1 MIRRTT
7 LDCGLR
13 IITDSDA
20 NVRSASVGY
29 FVNIGSRDEAPAES
43 GASHF
48 LEHVL
53 FKGTT
58 RRTAKE
64 ISSCIENLGGGINA
78 YTTNEFTSFYAKVVD
93 EDLPLAVDV
102 LSDVITSAVVS
113 QEEFENERNVVFQE
127 MAMRDDDPQDCA
139 EEAFGS
145 AFWGSHPL
153 GTSILGTKESMSAI
167 TRDQIFDY
175 YKKYYQP
182 EAMVVSAAGNIDHD
196 DFVSLVD
203 KNLTRDNFLTGNNQP
218 KLRDYSPF
226 KPTPSARVKLHNG
239 QFEQSNLFMGLE
251 GIGRNDDRA
260 TAFKV
265 LTIAIGSGMS
275 SRLFQ
280 EIREKR
286 GLVYS
291 VDGLVRR
298 YVGSGYFAVYA
309 GCAPDKATEVVKIAR
324 EILLDVAAN
333 GITDEEFNRGKNAVR
348 AGVLLAGEDS
358 AYRMDRI
365 GSAEVWD
372 GYAKSPDEMMV
383 DLNSVTKEA
392 VEKLAAEFFVRPLTL
407 GLAGPKDSFNSE
419 KLQEFERLLS

>member
-1 MIRRTT
+1 MINRTT

-13 IITDSDA
+13 IITDTDA
-20 NVRSASVGY
+20 TVRSASVGY
-29 FVNIGSRDEAPAES
+29 FVNIGSRDEAPAEA

-53 FKGTT
+53 FKGTS
-58 RRTAKE
+58 RRSAKE
-64 ISSCIENLGGGINA
+64 ISSSIENLGGGINA

-102 LSDVITSAVVS
+102 LSDVITSAVVTN
-113 QEEFENERNVVFQE
+113 EEFETERNVVFQE

-145 AFWGSHPL
+145 AFWGDHPL
-153 GTSILGTKESMSAI
+153 GVSILGTKESMSAI
-167 TRDQIFDY
+167 TRDQIFNY
-175 YKKYYQP
+175 YKSHYKP
-182 EAMVVSAAGNIDHD
+182 EAMVVSAAGNINHD
-196 DFVSLVD
+196 KFVDLV
-203 KNLTRDNFLTGNNQP
+203 KENLLRDNFLVGSQTPKARDFAPFTPQP
-218 KLRDYSPF
+218 KS
-226 KPTPSARVKLHNG
+226 RVNIHNG
-239 QFEQSNLFMGLE
+239 NFEQTNLFLGLE
-251 GIGRNDDRA
+251 GVGRKDPRS
-260 TAFKV
+260 TALKV

-298 YVGSGYFAVYA
+298 YVGSGYFAIYA
-309 GCAPDKATEVVKIAR
+309 GCAPDKAAEVIKVAR
-324 EILLDVAAN
+324 EILNDVAAN

-348 AGVLLAGEDS
+348 AGVLLAGEDL

-365 GSAEVWD
+365 GSSEIWD
-372 GYAKSPDEMMV
+372 GYAKSPDEMMS
-383 DLNSVTKEA
+383 DLNLVTKSQ
-392 VEKLAAEFFVRPLTL
+392 VEEIARQFFTRPLTL
-407 GLAGPKDSFNSE
+407 GLAGPKADASALE
-419 KLQEFERLLS
+419 ELLK

>member
-1 MIRRTT
+1 MINRTT

-13 IITDSDA
+13 IITDTDA
-20 NVRSASVGY
+20 TVRSASVGY
-29 FVNIGSRDEAPAES
+29 FVNIGSRDEAPAEA

-53 FKGTT
+53 FKGTS
-58 RRTAKE
+58 RRSAKE
-64 ISSCIENLGGGINA
+64 ISSSIENLGGGINA

-102 LSDVITSAVVS
+102 LSDVITSAVVTDA
-113 QEEFENERNVVFQE
+113 EFENERNVVFQE

-145 AFWGSHPL
+145 AFWGEHPL
-153 GTSILGTKESMSAI
+153 GVSILGTKESMNAI

-175 YKKYYQP
+175 YKSHYQP
-182 EAMVVSAAGNIDHD
+182 EAMVVSAAGNISHD
-196 DFVSLVD
+196 KFVDLV
-203 KNLTRDNFLTGNNQP
+203 KQNLERDSFLSGANSP
-218 KLRDYSPF
+218 KIRDYTPF
-226 KPTPSARVKLHNG
+226 TPKPSSRVKIHNG
-239 QFEQSNLFMGLE
+239 QFEQCNLFLGLE
-251 GIGRNDDRA
+251 AIGRNDPRSIA
-260 TAFKV
+260 LKV
-265 LTIAIGSGMS
+265 LTIAIGNGMS

-309 GCAPDKATEVVKIAR
+309 GCAPDKAKEVVKLVR
-324 EILLDVAAN
+324 EILNDVAAN
-333 GITDEEFNRGKNAVR
+333 GISDEEFNRGKNAVR
-348 AGVLLAGEDS
+348 AGILLAGEDS

-372 GYAKSPDEMMV
+372 GYAKSPDEMMTE
-383 DLNSVTKEA
+383 LKSVTKEQ
-392 VEKLAAEFFVRPLTL
+392 AEEIAREFLVRPLTL
-407 GLAGPKDSFNSE
+407 GLAGPASNAELNVS
-419 KLQEFERLLS
+419 EFERILQ

>member
-1 MIRRTT
+1 MINRTT

-13 IITDSDA
+13 IITDTDA
-20 NVRSASVGY
+20 TVRSASVGY
-29 FVNIGSRDEAPAES
+29 FVNIGSRDEAPAEA

-53 FKGTT
+53 FKGTS
-58 RRTAKE
+58 RRNSKE
-64 ISSCIENLGGGINA
+64 ISSSIENLGGGINA

-102 LSDVITSAVVS
+102 LSDVITSAVVTN
-113 QEEFENERNVVFQE
+113 EEFETERNVVFQE

-145 AFWGSHPL
+145 AFWGDHPL
-153 GTSILGTKESMSAI
+153 GVSILGTKESMSAI
-167 TRDQIFDY
+167 TRDQIFNY
-175 YKKYYQP
+175 YKSHYKP
-182 EAMVVSAAGNIDHD
+182 EAMVVSAAGNINHD
-196 DFVSLVD
+196 KFVDLV
-203 KNLTRDNFLTGNNQP
+203 KENLLRDNFLVGGQQP
-218 KLRDYSPF
+218 KARDYAPF
-226 KPTPSARVKLHNG
+226 TPQPKMRVNIHNG
-239 QFEQSNLFMGLE
+239 NFEQTNLFLGLE
-251 GIGRNDDRA
+251 GVGRKDPRS
-260 TAFKV
+260 TALKV

-298 YVGSGYFAVYA
+298 YVGSGYFAIYA
-309 GCAPDKATEVVKIAR
+309 GCAPDKADEVIKVAR
-324 EILLDVAAN
+324 EILNDVAAN
-333 GITDEEFNRGKNAVR
+333 GITDEEFSRGKNAVR

-365 GSAEVWD
+365 GSSEIWD
-372 GYAKSPDEMMV
+372 GYAKSPDEMMS
-383 DLNSVTKEA
+383 DLNLVTKEQ
-392 VEKLAAEFFVRPLTL
+392 VEEIARQFFTRPLTL
-407 GLAGPKDSFNSE
+407 GLAGPKADAAALE
-419 KLQEFERLLS
+419 ELLK

>member
-1 MIRRTT
+1 MINRTT

-13 IITDSDA
+13 IITDTDA
-20 NVRSASVGY
+20 TVRSASVGY
-29 FVNIGSRDEAPAES
+29 FVNIGSRDEAPAEA

-53 FKGTT
+53 FKGTS
-58 RRTAKE
+58 RRNAKE
-64 ISSCIENLGGGINA
+64 ISSSIENLGGGINA

-113 QEEFENERNVVFQE
+113 NEEVETERNVVFQE

-145 AFWGSHPL
+145 AFWGDHPL
-153 GTSILGTKESMSAI
+153 GVSILGTKDSMGAI
-167 TRDQIFDY
+167 TRDQIFNY
-175 YKKYYQP
+175 YKSHYKP
-182 EAMVVSAAGNIDHD
+182 EAMVVSAAGNINHD
-196 DFVSLVD
+196 KFVDLV
-203 KNLTRDNFLTGNNQP
+203 KQNLLRDNFLAGSQP
-218 KLRDYSPF
+218 PKVRDFAPF
-226 KPTPSARVKLHNG
+226 TPKPKARVNIHNG
-239 QFEQSNLFMGLE
+239 NFEQTNLFLGLE
-251 GIGRNDDRA
+251 GVGRKDPRS
-260 TAFKV
+260 TALKV

-298 YVGSGYFAVYA
+298 YVGSGYFAIYA
-309 GCAPDKATEVVKIAR
+309 GCAPDKAAEVIKVAR
-324 EILLDVAAN
+324 EILNDVAAN
-333 GITDEEFNRGKNAVR
+333 GITDEEFSRGKNAVR

-358 AYRMDRI
+358 AYRMDRV
-365 GSAEVWD
+365 GSSEIWD
-372 GYAKSPDEMMV
+372 GYAKSPDEMMS
-383 DLNSVTKEA
+383 DLNLVTKEE
-392 VEKLAAEFFVRPLTL
+392 VEEIAREFFTRPLTL
-407 GLAGPKDSFNSE
+407 GLAGPKADAAALE
-419 KLQEFERLLS
+419 ELLK

>member
-1 MIRRTT
+1 VINRTT

-13 IITDSDA
+13 IITDTDA
-20 NVRSASVGY
+20 SVRSASVGY
-29 FVNIGSRDEAPAES
+29 FVNIGSRDEAPAEA

-53 FKGTT
+53 FKGTS
-58 RRTAKE
+58 RRSSKE
-64 ISSCIENLGGGINA
+64 ISSSIENLGGGINA

-113 QEEFENERNVVFQE
+113 NEEFETERNVVFQE

-139 EEAFGS
+139 EEAFGT
-145 AFWGSHPL
+145 AFWGDHPL
-153 GTSILGTKESMSAI
+153 GVSILGTKESMNAI

-175 YKKYYQP
+175 YKTHYKP
-182 EAMVVSAAGNIDHD
+182 EAMVVSAAGNINHD
-196 DFVSLVD
+196 KFVDLV
-203 KNLTRDNFLTGNNQP
+203 KQNLERDNFLVGNAP
-218 KLRDYSPF
+218 AKVRDYSAFTP
-226 KPTPSARVKLHNG
+226 KPAKSVNIHNG
-239 QFEQSNLFMGLE
+239 QFEQANLFLGLE
-251 GIGRNDDRA
+251 GVGRKDPRS
-260 TAFKV
+260 TALKV

-298 YVGSGYFAVYA
+298 YVGSGYFAIYA
-309 GCAPDKATEVVKIAR
+309 GCAPDKVSEVIKVAR
-324 EILLDVAAN
+324 EILNDVAAN
-333 GITDEEFNRGKNAVR
+333 GITDEEFNRGTNAVR
-348 AGVLLAGEDS
+348 AGILLAGEDS

-365 GSAEVWD
+365 GSSEIWD
-372 GYAKSPDEMMV
+372 GYARNSDEMMA
-383 DLNSVTKEA
+383 DLKSITKEG
-392 VEKLAAEFFVRPLTL
+392 VEEIAREFFTRPLTL
-407 GLAGPKDSFNSE
+407 GLAGPVKNLPTADALE
-419 KLQEFERLLS
+419 KLVK

>member
-1 MIRRTT
+1 MINRTT

-13 IITDSDA
+13 IITDTDA
-20 NVRSASVGY
+20 TVRSASVGY
-29 FVNIGSRDEAPAES
+29 FVNIGSRDEAPAEA

-53 FKGTT
+53 FKGTS
-58 RRTAKE
+58 RRNAKE
-64 ISSCIENLGGGINA
+64 ISSSIENLGGGINA

-113 QEEFENERNVVFQE
+113 NEEFETERNVVFQE

-145 AFWGSHPL
+145 AFWGDHPL
-153 GTSILGTKESMSAI
+153 GVSILGTKDSMGAI
-167 TRDQIFDY
+167 TRDQIFNY
-175 YKKYYQP
+175 YKSHYKP
-182 EAMVVSAAGNIDHD
+182 EAMVVSAAGNINHD
-196 DFVSLVD
+196 KFVDLV
-203 KNLTRDNFLTGNNQP
+203 KQNLLRDNFLVGSQP
-218 KLRDYSPF
+218 PKARDFAPF
-226 KPTPSARVKLHNG
+226 TPKPKARVNIHNG
-239 QFEQSNLFMGLE
+239 NFEQTNLFLGLE
-251 GIGRNDDRA
+251 GVGRKDPRS
-260 TAFKV
+260 TALKV

-298 YVGSGYFAVYA
+298 YVGSGYFAIYA
-309 GCAPDKATEVVKIAR
+309 GCAPDKAAEVIKVAR
-324 EILLDVAAN
+324 EILNDVAAN
-333 GITDEEFNRGKNAVR
+333 GITDEEFSRGKNAVR

-358 AYRMDRI
+358 AYRMDRV
-365 GSAEVWD
+365 GSSEIWD
-372 GYAKSPDEMMV
+372 GYAKSPDEMMS
-383 DLNSVTKEA
+383 DLNLVTKEE
-392 VEKLAAEFFVRPLTL
+392 VEEIAREFFTRPLTL
-407 GLAGPKDSFNSE
+407 GLAGPKADAAALE
-419 KLQEFERLLS
+419 ELLK

>member
-1 MIRRTT
+1 MINRTT

-13 IITDSDA
+13 IITDTDA
-20 NVRSASVGY
+20 TVRSASVGY
-29 FVNIGSRDEAPAES
+29 FVNIGSRDEAPAEA

-53 FKGTT
+53 FKGTS
-58 RRTAKE
+58 RRNSKE
-64 ISSCIENLGGGINA
+64 ISSSIENLGGGINA

-113 QEEFENERNVVFQE
+113 NEEFETERKVVFQE

-145 AFWGSHPL
+145 AFWGNHPL
-153 GTSILGTKESMSAI
+153 GVSILGTKESMNAI

-175 YKKYYQP
+175 YKSHYQP
-182 EAMVVSAAGNIDHD
+182 EAMVVSAAGNINHD
-196 DFVSLVD
+196 KFVDLV
-203 KNLTRDNFLTGNNQP
+203 KENLARDNFLVGNNP
-218 KLRDYSPF
+218 SKTRDYSAFTPV
-226 KPTPSARVKLHNG
+226 PTAKVKIHKGN
-239 QFEQSNLFMGLE
+239 FEQTNLFLGLE
-251 GIGRNDDRA
+251 GVGRKDPRS
-260 TAFKV
+260 TALKV

-298 YVGSGYFAVYA
+298 YVGSGYFAIYA
-309 GCAPDKATEVVKIAR
+309 GCAPDKALEVVKISR
-324 EILLDVAAN
+324 EILNDVASN
-333 GITDEEFNRGKNAVR
+333 GITDEEFDRGRNAVR
-348 AGVLLAGEDS
+348 AGILLAGEDS

-365 GSAEVWD
+365 GSSEIWD
-372 GYAKSPDEMMV
+372 GYARNSEEMMT
-383 DLNSVTKEA
+383 DLNSVTKSQ
-392 VEKLAAEFFVRPLTL
+392 VEEIAREFFVRPLTL
-407 GLAGPKDSFNSE
+407 GLAGPASNQADE
-419 KLQEFERLLS
+419 KLFEEALR

>member
-1 MIRRTT
+1 MINRTT

-13 IITDSDA
+13 IITDTDA
-20 NVRSASVGY
+20 TVRSASVGY
-29 FVNIGSRDEAPAES
+29 FVNIGSRDEAPAEA

-53 FKGTT
+53 FKGTS
-58 RRTAKE
+58 RRSAKE
-64 ISSCIENLGGGINA
+64 ISSSIENLGGGINA

-102 LSDVITSAVVS
+102 LSDVITSAVVTN
-113 QEEFENERNVVFQE
+113 EEFETERNVVFQE

-145 AFWGSHPL
+145 AFWGEHPL
-153 GTSILGTKESMSAI
+153 GVSILGTKESMNAI
-167 TRDQIFDY
+167 TRDQIFNY
-175 YKKYYQP
+175 YKRHYKP
-182 EAMVVSAAGNIDHD
+182 EAMVVSAAGNINHD
-196 DFVSLVD
+196 KFVDLV
-203 KNLTRDNFLTGNNQP
+203 KQNLLRDNFLTGSSAA
-218 KLRDYSPF
+218 KSRDYSSFTP
-226 KPTPSARVKLHNG
+226 KPKARVNIHNG
-239 QFEQSNLFMGLE
+239 NFEQTNLFLGLE
-251 GIGRNDDRA
+251 GVGRKDPRS
-260 TAFKV
+260 TALKV

-298 YVGSGYFAVYA
+298 YVGSGYFAIYA
-309 GCAPDKATEVVKIAR
+309 GCAPDKATEVIKVAR
-324 EILLDVAAN
+324 EILNDVASN

-365 GSAEVWD
+365 GSSEIWD
-372 GYAKSPDEMMV
+372 GYAKSPDEMMS
-383 DLNSVTKEA
+383 DLNLVTKEE
-392 VEKLAAEFFVRPLTL
+392 VEEIARQFFTRPLTL
-407 GLAGPKDSFNSE
+407 GLAGPHSNEADAKR
-419 KLQEFERLLS
+419 FEELLK

>member
-1 MIRRTT
+1 MIDRTT

-13 IITDSDA
+13 IITDTDA
-20 NVRSASVGY
+20 TVRSASVGY
-29 FVNIGSRDEAPAES
+29 FVNIGSRDEAPAEA

-53 FKGTT
+53 FKGTA
-58 RRTAKE
+58 RRSAKE
-64 ISSCIENLGGGINA
+64 ISSSIENLGGGINA

-102 LSDVITSAVVS
+102 LSDVITSAVVT
-113 QEEFENERNVVFQE
+113 ETEFENERNVVFQE

-139 EEAFGS
+139 EEAFSS
-145 AFWGSHPL
+145 AFWGQHPL
-153 GTSILGTKESMSAI
+153 GISILGTKDSMRAI

-175 YKKYYQP
+175 YKRHYRSD
-182 EAMVVSAAGNIDHD
+182 AMVVSAAGNINHD
-196 DFVSLVD
+196 QFVNLV
-203 KNLTRDNFLTGNNQP
+203 KQNLERDTFISGSNQP
-218 KLRDYSPF
+218 KLRDYSAFTP
-226 KPTPSARVKLHNG
+226 KPTSRVKIHNG
-239 QFEQSNLFMGLE
+239 QFEQCNLFVGLE
-251 GIGRNDDRA
+251 AFGRNDPRA
-260 TAFKV
+260 IALKV

-309 GCAPDKATEVVKIAR
+309 GCAPDKAKEVVKLIR
-324 EILLDVAAN
+324 EILNDVATN

-365 GSAEVWD
+365 GSSEVWD
-372 GYAKSPDEMMV
+372 GYAKSPDEMMAE
-383 DLNSVTKEA
+383 LHSVTKEQ
-392 VEKLAAEFFVRPLTL
+392 VAEIAREFLLRPLTL
-407 GLAGPKDSFNSE
+407 GLAGPVASE
-419 KLQEFERLLS
+419 DLEISEFERILQ

>member
-1 MIRRTT
+1 MINRTT

-13 IITDSDA
+13 IITDTDA
-20 NVRSASVGY
+20 TVRSASVGY
-29 FVNIGSRDEAPAES
+29 FVNIGSRDEAPAEA

-53 FKGTT
+53 FKGTS
-58 RRTAKE
+58 RRSAKE
-64 ISSCIENLGGGINA
+64 ISSSIENLGGGINA

-102 LSDVITSAVVS
+102 LSDVITSAVVTN
-113 QEEFENERNVVFQE
+113 EEFETERNVVFQE

-145 AFWGSHPL
+145 AFWGDHPL
-153 GTSILGTKESMSAI
+153 GVSILGTKESMSAI
-167 TRDQIFDY
+167 TRDQIFNY
-175 YKKYYQP
+175 YKSHYKP
-182 EAMVVSAAGNIDHD
+182 EAMVVSAAGNINHD
-196 DFVSLVD
+196 KFVDLV
-203 KNLTRDNFLTGNNQP
+203 KENLLRDNFLVGSQTPKARDFAPFTPQP
-218 KLRDYSPF
+218 KS
-226 KPTPSARVKLHNG
+226 RVNIHNG
-239 QFEQSNLFMGLE
+239 NFEQTNLFLGLE
-251 GIGRNDDRA
+251 GVGRKDPRS
-260 TAFKV
+260 TALKV

-298 YVGSGYFAVYA
+298 YVGSGYFAIYA
-309 GCAPDKATEVVKIAR
+309 GCAPDKAAEVIKVAR
-324 EILLDVAAN
+324 EILNDVAAN

-365 GSAEVWD
+365 GSSEIWD
-372 GYAKSPDEMMV
+372 GYAKSPDEMMS
-383 DLNSVTKEA
+383 DLNLVTKSQ
-392 VEKLAAEFFVRPLTL
+392 VEEIARQFFTRPLTL
-407 GLAGPKDSFNSE
+407 GLAGPKADASALE
-419 KLQEFERLLS
+419 ELLK

>member
-1 MIRRTT
+1 MINRTT

-13 IITDSDA
+13 IITDTDA
-20 NVRSASVGY
+20 TVRSASVGY
-29 FVNIGSRDEAPAES
+29 FVNIGSRDEAPAEA

-53 FKGTT
+53 FKGTS
-58 RRTAKE
+58 RRSAKE
-64 ISSCIENLGGGINA
+64 ISSSIENLGGGINA

-113 QEEFENERNVVFQE
+113 NEEFETERNVVFQE

-145 AFWGSHPL
+145 AFWGDHPL
-153 GTSILGTKESMSAI
+153 GVSILGTKDSMGAI
-167 TRDQIFDY
+167 TRDQIFNY
-175 YKKYYQP
+175 YKSHYKP
-182 EAMVVSAAGNIDHD
+182 EAMVVSAAGNINHD
-196 DFVSLVD
+196 KFVDLV
-203 KNLTRDNFLTGNNQP
+203 KQNLLRDNFLVGSQP
-218 KLRDYSPF
+218 PKARDFAPF
-226 KPTPSARVKLHNG
+226 TPKPKARVNIHNG
-239 QFEQSNLFMGLE
+239 NFEQTNLFLGLE
-251 GIGRNDDRA
+251 GVGRKDPRS
-260 TAFKV
+260 TALKV

-298 YVGSGYFAVYA
+298 YVGSGYFAIYA
-309 GCAPDKATEVVKIAR
+309 GCAPDKAAEVIKVAR
-324 EILLDVAAN
+324 EILNDVAAN
-333 GITDEEFNRGKNAVR
+333 GITDEEFSRGKNAVR

-358 AYRMDRI
+358 AYRMDRV
-365 GSAEVWD
+365 GSSEIWD
-372 GYAKSPDEMMV
+372 GYAKSPDEMMS
-383 DLNSVTKEA
+383 DLNLVTKEE
-392 VEKLAAEFFVRPLTL
+392 VEEIAREFFTRPLTL
-407 GLAGPKDSFNSE
+407 GLAGPKADAAALE
-419 KLQEFERLLS
+419 ELLK

>member
-1 MIRRTT
+1 MINRTT

-13 IITDSDA
+13 IITDTDA
-20 NVRSASVGY
+20 TVRSASVGY
-29 FVNIGSRDEAPAES
+29 FVNIGSRDEAPAEA

-53 FKGTT
+53 FKGTS
-58 RRTAKE
+58 RRSSKE
-64 ISSCIENLGGGINA
+64 ISSSIENLGGGINA

-102 LSDVITSAVVS
+102 LSDVITSAVVTN
-113 QEEFENERNVVFQE
+113 EEFETERNVVFQE

-145 AFWGSHPL
+145 AFWGNHPL
-153 GTSILGTKESMSAI
+153 GVSILGTKESMSAI

-175 YKKYYQP
+175 YKSHYKP
-182 EAMVVSAAGNIDHD
+182 EAMVVSAAGNINHD
-196 DFVSLVD
+196 KFVDLV
-203 KNLTRDNFLTGNNQP
+203 KENLERDNFLVGKNDF
-218 KLRDYSPF
+218 KSRDYSSFTPA
-226 KPTPSARVKLHNG
+226 PSAKVNIHKGN
-239 QFEQSNLFMGLE
+239 FEQTNLFLGLE
-251 GIGRNDDRA
+251 GVGRKDPRS
-260 TAFKV
+260 TALKV

-298 YVGSGYFAVYA
+298 YVGSGYFAIYA
-309 GCAPDKATEVVKIAR
+309 GCAPDKALEVVKISR
-324 EILLDVAAN
+324 EILNDVASN
-333 GITDEEFNRGKNAVR
+333 GITDEEFDRGRNAVR
-348 AGVLLAGEDS
+348 AGILLAGEDS

-365 GSAEVWD
+365 GSAEIWD
-372 GYAKSPDEMMV
+372 GYARNSEEMMA
-383 DLNSVTKEA
+383 DLNSVTKSQ
-392 VEKLAAEFFVRPLTL
+392 VEEIAREFFVRPLTL
-407 GLAGPKDSFNSE
+407 GLAGPGSNQADQNK
-419 KLQEFERLLS
+419 FEEALR

>member
-1 MIRRTT
+1 MINRTT

-13 IITDSDA
+13 IITDTDA
-20 NVRSASVGY
+20 TVRSASVGY
-29 FVNIGSRDEAPAES
+29 FVNIGSRDEAPAEA

-53 FKGTT
+53 FKGTS
-58 RRTAKE
+58 RRSAKE
-64 ISSCIENLGGGINA
+64 ISSSIENLGGGINA

-113 QEEFENERNVVFQE
+113 NEEFETERNVVFQE

-145 AFWGSHPL
+145 AFWGDHPL
-153 GTSILGTKESMSAI
+153 GVSILGTKDSMGAI
-167 TRDQIFDY
+167 TRDQIFNY
-175 YKKYYQP
+175 YKSHYKP
-182 EAMVVSAAGNIDHD
+182 EAMVVSAAGNINHD
-196 DFVSLVD
+196 KFVDLV
-203 KNLTRDNFLTGNNQP
+203 KQNLLRDNFLVGSQP
-218 KLRDYSPF
+218 PKARDFAPF
-226 KPTPSARVKLHNG
+226 TPKPKARVNIHNG
-239 QFEQSNLFMGLE
+239 NFEQTNLFLGLE
-251 GIGRNDDRA
+251 GVGRKDPRS
-260 TAFKV
+260 TALKV

-298 YVGSGYFAVYA
+298 YVGSGYFAIYA
-309 GCAPDKATEVVKIAR
+309 GCAPDKALEVVKISR
-324 EILLDVAAN
+324 EILNDVAAN
-333 GITDEEFNRGKNAVR
+333 GITDEEFNRGRNAVR
-348 AGVLLAGEDS
+348 AGILLAGEDS

-365 GSAEVWD
+365 GSSEIWD
-372 GYAKSPDEMMV
+372 GYARNSEEMMA
-383 DLNSVTKEA
+383 DLNSVTKA
-392 VEKLAAEFFVRPLTL
+392 DVEEIAREFFIRPLTL
-407 GLAGPKDSFNSE
+407 GLAGPGSNQAE
-419 KLQEFERLLS
+419 KSKFEEALR

>member
-1 MIRRTT
+1 MINRTT

-13 IITDSDA
+13 IITDADA
-20 NVRSASVGY
+20 TVRSASVGY
-29 FVNIGSRDEAPAES
+29 FVNIGSRDEAPAEA

-53 FKGTT
+53 FKGTS
-58 RRTAKE
+58 RRSAKE
-64 ISSCIENLGGGINA
+64 ISSSIENLGGGINA

-113 QEEFENERNVVFQE
+113 NEEFETERNVVFQE

-145 AFWGSHPL
+145 AFWGDHPL
-153 GTSILGTKESMSAI
+153 GVSILGTKDSMGAI
-167 TRDQIFDY
+167 TRDQIFNY
-175 YKKYYQP
+175 YKSHYKP
-182 EAMVVSAAGNIDHD
+182 EAMVVSAAGNINHD
-196 DFVSLVD
+196 KFVDLV
-203 KNLTRDNFLTGNNQP
+203 KQNLLRDNFLVGSQP
-218 KLRDYSPF
+218 PKARDFAPF
-226 KPTPSARVKLHNG
+226 TPKPKARVNIHNG
-239 QFEQSNLFMGLE
+239 NFEQTNLFLGLE
-251 GIGRNDDRA
+251 GVGRKDPRS
-260 TAFKV
+260 TALKV

-298 YVGSGYFAVYA
+298 YVGSGYFAIYA
-309 GCAPDKATEVVKIAR
+309 GCAPDKAAEVIKVAR
-324 EILLDVAAN
+324 EILNDVAAN
-333 GITDEEFNRGKNAVR
+333 GITDEEFSRGKNAVR

-358 AYRMDRI
+358 AYRMDRV
-365 GSAEVWD
+365 GSSEIWD
-372 GYAKSPDEMMV
+372 GYAKSPDEMMS
-383 DLNSVTKEA
+383 DLNLVTKEE
-392 VEKLAAEFFVRPLTL
+392 VEEIAREFFTRPLTL
-407 GLAGPKDSFNSE
+407 GLAGPKADAAALE
-419 KLQEFERLLS
+419 ELLK

>member
-1 MIRRTT
+1 MINRTT

-13 IITDSDA
+13 IITDTDA
-20 NVRSASVGY
+20 TVRSASVGY
-29 FVNIGSRDEAPAES
+29 FVNIGSRDEAPAEA

-53 FKGTT
+53 FKGTS
-58 RRTAKE
+58 RRSSKE
-64 ISSCIENLGGGINA
+64 ISSSIENLGGGINA

-102 LSDVITSAVVS
+102 LSDVITSAVVTN
-113 QEEFENERNVVFQE
+113 EEFETERNVVFQE

-145 AFWGSHPL
+145 AFWGNHPL
-153 GTSILGTKESMSAI
+153 GVSILGTKESMSAI

-175 YKKYYQP
+175 YKSHYKP
-182 EAMVVSAAGNIDHD
+182 EAMVVSAAGNINHD
-196 DFVSLVD
+196 KFVDLV
-203 KNLTRDNFLTGNNQP
+203 KQNLERDNFLVGKNDFKN
-218 KLRDYSPF
+218 RDYSAFTPV
-226 KPTPSARVKLHNG
+226 PSAKVNIHKGN
-239 QFEQSNLFMGLE
+239 FEQTNLFLGLE
-251 GIGRNDDRA
+251 GVGRKDPRS
-260 TAFKV
+260 TALKV

-298 YVGSGYFAVYA
+298 YVGSGYFAIYA
-309 GCAPDKATEVVKIAR
+309 GCAPEKALEVVKISR
-324 EILLDVAAN
+324 EILNDVASN
-333 GITDEEFNRGKNAVR
+333 GITDEEFDRGRNAVR
-348 AGVLLAGEDS
+348 AGILLAGEDT

-365 GSAEVWD
+365 GSAEIWD
-372 GYAKSPDEMMV
+372 GYARNSEEMMA
-383 DLNSVTKEA
+383 DLNSVTKSQ
-392 VEKLAAEFFVRPLTL
+392 VEEIAREFFVRPLTL
-407 GLAGPKDSFNSE
+407 GLAGPSSNQADQNK
-419 KLQEFERLLS
+419 FEEALR

>member
-1 MIRRTT
+1 VINRTT

-13 IITDSDA
+13 IITDTDA
-20 NVRSASVGY
+20 TVRSASVGY
-29 FVNIGSRDEAPAES
+29 FVNIGSRDEAPAEA

-53 FKGTT
+53 FKGTS
-58 RRTAKE
+58 RRNSKE
-64 ISSCIENLGGGINA
+64 ISSSIENLGGGINA

-102 LSDVITSAVVS
+102 LSDVITSAVVTN
-113 QEEFENERNVVFQE
+113 EEFETERNVVFQE

-139 EEAFGS
+139 EEAFS
-145 AFWGSHPL
+145 TAFWGNHPL
-153 GTSILGTKESMSAI
+153 GVSILGTKESMNAI
-167 TRDQIFDY
+167 TRDQIFNY
-175 YKKYYQP
+175 YKSHYKP
-182 EAMVVSAAGNIDHD
+182 EAMVVSAAGNINHD
-196 DFVSLVD
+196 KFVELV
-203 KNLTRDNFLTGNNQP
+203 KQNLERDNFLVGNTP
-218 KLRDYSPF
+218 IKKRDFSPF
-226 KPTPSARVKLHNG
+226 TPKPSAKVKIHEG
-239 QFEQSNLFMGLE
+239 QFEQTNLFLGLE
-251 GIGRNDDRA
+251 GVGRKDPRS
-260 TAFKV
+260 TALKV

-298 YVGSGYFAVYA
+298 YVGSGYFAIYA
-309 GCAPDKATEVVKIAR
+309 GCAADKAVEVVKIAR
-324 EILLDVAAN
+324 EILNDVAQN

-365 GSAEVWD
+365 GSSEIWD
-372 GYAKSPDEMMV
+372 GYAKSPDEMMA
-383 DLNSVTKEA
+383 DLNSVTKA
-392 VEKLAAEFFVRPLTL
+392 QVEEIAREFFTRPLTL
-407 GLAGPKDSFNSE
+407 GLAGPKADAA
-419 KLQEFERLLS
+419 EFERILA

>member
-1 MIRRTT
+1 VINRTT

-13 IITDSDA
+13 IITDTDA
-20 NVRSASVGY
+20 TVRSASVGY
-29 FVNIGSRDEAPAES
+29 FVNIGSRDEAPAEA

-53 FKGTT
+53 FKGTS
-58 RRTAKE
+58 RRSAKE
-64 ISSCIENLGGGINA
+64 ISSSIENLGGGINA

-113 QEEFENERNVVFQE
+113 NEEFETERNVVFQE

-145 AFWGSHPL
+145 AFWGDHPL
-153 GTSILGTKESMSAI
+153 GVSILGTKDSMGAI
-167 TRDQIFDY
+167 TRDQIFNY
-175 YKKYYQP
+175 YKSHYKP
-182 EAMVVSAAGNIDHD
+182 EAMVVSAAGNINHD
-196 DFVSLVD
+196 KFVDLV
-203 KNLTRDNFLTGNNQP
+203 KQNLLRDNFLVGSQP
-218 KLRDYSPF
+218 PKARDFAPF
-226 KPTPSARVKLHNG
+226 TPKPKARVNIHNG
-239 QFEQSNLFMGLE
+239 NFEQTNLFLGLE
-251 GIGRNDDRA
+251 GVGRKDPRS
-260 TAFKV
+260 TALKV

-298 YVGSGYFAVYA
+298 YVGSGYFAIYA
-309 GCAPDKATEVVKIAR
+309 GCAPDKAAEVIKVAR
-324 EILLDVAAN
+324 EILNDVAAN
-333 GITDEEFNRGKNAVR
+333 GITDEEFSRGKNAVR

-358 AYRMDRI
+358 AYRMDRV
-365 GSAEVWD
+365 GSSEIWD
-372 GYAKSPDEMMV
+372 GYAKSPDEMMS
-383 DLNSVTKEA
+383 DLNLVTKEE
-392 VEKLAAEFFVRPLTL
+392 VEEIAREFFTRPLTL
-407 GLAGPKDSFNSE
+407 GLAGPKADAAALE
-419 KLQEFERLLS
+419 ELLK